1 MMKTDRR
8 VRRAR
13 ALLQQ
18 ALIDL
23 VGERRY
29 EAITI
34 RDITDR
40 ADVARA
46 TFYLHYTDKDD
57 LFMGCHEA
65 IVGAFHFGPH
75 HPLSREELLVPDA
88 PAATAA
94 AYRHLTEERAL
105 VQRLFFGKDGLLLLR
120 RIRDGRAQEIAACL
134 RAAFAETDST
144 MPLDVLAHY
153 LAGAQVALVQWC
165 LEQQHPQTAEDVAQM
180 FHRLQRAAIREAFGL
195 GEGE

>member
-8 VRRAR
+8 VRRTR

-65 IVGAFHFGPH
+65 IVGAFHFGPR
-75 HPLSREELLVPDA
+75 HPRSRDELLSPDA
-88 PAATAA
+88 PPGLVA
-94 AYRHLTEERAL
+94 AYRHLADAPAP
-105 VQRLFFGKDGLLLLR
+105 VQRLFRNQDDPQILGRLHDWSA
-120 RIRDGRAQEIAACL
+120 RDIEASL
-134 RAAFAETDST
+134 RAAFAEADST
-144 MPLDVLAHY
+144 IPLDVLANH
-153 LAGAQVALVQWC
+153 LAGAQLALVQWW
-165 LEQQHPQTAEDVAQM
+165 LEQRPSHTPEAVAQAC
-180 FHRLQRAAIREAFGL
+180 HRLQRAAIREAFGL